1 MSETLFLFLQQDLG
15 LTTEQIGFALRQIKQ
30 APNQLPMILWKY
42 GMVDLQQLDQIF
54 DVLETA

>member
-1 MSETLFLFLQQDLG
+1 MSETLILFLQQDLG
-15 LTTEQIGFALRQIKQ
+15 LSAEQITFALRQIQQ

-42 GMVDLQQLDQIF
+42 GMVNLQQLDQIF